1 MEWVKLGDIADINS
15 GGTPRRSNLSY
26 WKNGN
31 IPWIKISDLKEK
43 YVNKSEE
50 FITDDGLNNS
60 SAKMFV
66 EGTILY
72 TIFATIGEAAILKI
86 PATTNQAIAGI
97 NITNDSYNVEYIY
110 YYLLSI
116 KEKIKKES
124 RGVAQNN
131 INLTIL
137 KNLKI
142 PSINKLKQ
150 NEVVNTLK
158 QIEKLIEIRKEQIQS
173 YDDLIESLFFEMF
186 KKYNTKSVNLGDLFE
201 LKSGSTPS
209 RKNNEYWNKNDIPW
223 IKSNQVNNNFI
234 FNTEE
239 YISQEGY
246 KNSSLEIYPED
257 TVLIAMYGQGKTR
270 GQVGI
275 LKFESTTNQAV
286 AALIPNKISNMTFIF
301 YLLKTKYEELRGL
314 SQGGNQKNLSLKIL
328 KNFKI
333 FNPPIE
339 LQNKFA
345 DYVIKIEEEKKKLNS
360 SLKEL
365 GDLFDA
371 LMQDAFSGNLFKDWE
386 GR

>member
-1 MEWVKLGDIADINS
+1 YFDKKITFVSSEDLPLCMNTSTMRFKTNNENKLNIKYFYYFLK
-15 GGTPRRSNLSY
+15 SNYFKKQLARQITGSAQL
-26 WKNGN
+26 NFG
-31 IPWIKISDLKEK
+31 PSHIK
-43 YVNKSEE
+43 
-50 FITDDGLNNS
+50 
-60 SAKMFV
+60 KMFIMIP
-66 EGTILY
+66 EIEYQKIL
-72 TIFATIGEAAILKI
+72 AKILDKI
-86 PATTNQAIAGI
+86 T
-97 NITNDSYNVEYIY
+97 
-110 YYLLSI
+110 
-116 KEKIKKES
+116 
-124 RGVAQNN
+124 
-131 INLTIL
+131 
-137 KNLKI
+137 
-142 PSINKLKQ
+142 
-150 NEVVNTLK
+150 
-158 QIEKLIEIRKEQIQS
+158 KLIEIRRKQIQA
-173 YDDLIESLFFEMF
+173 YDNLIESIFFEMF
-186 KKYNTKSVNLGDLFE
+186 KKYKTESVNLGDLFE

-209 RKNNEYWNKNDIPW
+209 RKNNEYWNKNDVPW

-257 TVLIAMYGQGKTR
+257 TVLISMYGQGKTR

-339 LQNKFA
+339 IQNKFA
-345 DYVIKIEEEKKKLNS
+345 EYVIKIEEEKKKLNS

-365 GDLFDA
+365 EDLFDA
-371 LMQDAFSGNLFKDWE
+371 LMQDAFSGNLFKD
-386 GR
+386 

>member
-1 MEWVKLGDIADINS
+1 MEWVRLGDIADINS

-31 IPWIKISDLKEK
+31 IPWIKISDLKDK

-97 NITNDSYNVEYIY
+97 NVTNDSYNVEYIY

-142 PSINKLKQ
+142 HSIDKVKQ
-150 NEVVNTLK
+150 NEVVNALNNL
-158 QIEKLIEIRKEQIQS
+158 ERLISLRKEQIQA
-173 YDDLIESLFFEMF
+173 YDVLIESLFFEMF

-209 RKNNEYWNKNDIPW
+209 RKNNEYWNKNDVPW

-365 GDLFDA
+365 EDLFDA

>member
-1 MEWVKLGDIADINS
+1 MEWVRLGDIADINS

-31 IPWIKISDLKEK
+31 IPWIKISDLKDK

-97 NITNDSYNVEYIY
+97 NVTNDSYNVEYIY

-142 PSINKLKQ
+142 HSIDKVKQ
-150 NEVVNTLK
+150 NEVVNALNNL
-158 QIEKLIEIRKEQIQS
+158 ERLISLRKEQIQA
-173 YDDLIESLFFEMF
+173 YDVLIESLFFEMF

-209 RKNNEYWNKNDIPW
+209 RKNNEYWNKNDVPW

-365 GDLFDA
+365 EDLFDA
-371 LMQDAFSGNLFKDWE
+371 LMQDAFSGKLFKD
-386 GR
+386 

>member
-1 MEWVKLGDIADINS
+1 MEWVRLGDIADINS

-31 IPWIKISDLKEK
+31 IPWIKISDLKDK

-97 NITNDSYNVEYIY
+97 NVTNDSYNVEYIY

-142 PSINKLKQ
+142 HSIDKVKQ
-150 NEVVNTLK
+150 NEVVNALNNL
-158 QIEKLIEIRKEQIQS
+158 ERLISLRKEQIQA
-173 YDDLIESLFFEMF
+173 YDVLIESLFFEMF

-209 RKNNEYWNKNDIPW
+209 RKNNEYWNKNDVPW

-365 GDLFDA
+365 EDLFDA
-371 LMQDAFSGNLFKDWE
+371 LMQDAFSGNLFKD
-386 GR
+386 

>member
-371 LMQDAFSGNLFKDWE
+371 LMQDAFSGNLFKD
-386 GR
+386 